1 MGKLKY
7 FPNLNEEATGIM
19 LKAIE
24 ICEKYK
30 NKCFNTYH
38 LGMAIL
44 SNKDLTKKFYDDTKI
59 DPEDI
64 MIELLNRIE
73 NDMVYKD
80 ENDGD
85 VQIIGIQDNNGN
97 YMEISNVA
105 PDMQRVIL
113 KIFKL
118 GELKGQLLDKWDL
131 YGIAM
136 TLKNTGFYQLML
148 KAGVKAEDISKIR
161 DIRAEIPTILRYGI
175 NLNQLVQEGKIDP
188 VECRDD
194 IIENIIEILG
204 RRKQANPCL
213 VGEAGVGKT
222 SIVEELAKRIVEGRV
237 PDYLKGKYVIKL
249 DMTSIIAGCKLR
261 GEFEERLQAI
271 IKEAIKFKDAILF
284 FDEIHNILTIGK
296 SSEDGVIASTMLKP
310 LLSSGELRIIGAT
323 TLKEYRKFMESDQG
337 FCRRI
342 EMIYVDEPSIENC
355 IKMVDKV
362 SEVYE
367 DYHKV
372 KITKEA
378 IRAAVELSEKY
389 VANKKL
395 PAKAI
400 EIIDET
406 GARLKI
412 REKKIMDESD
422 IRETIAKSTGIEIE
436 DLNSDERY
444 KLINLEQ
451 FIGSRVIG
459 QDEAIKEVCN
469 AIRRNK
475 AGLGWDNR
483 PIGVFMF
490 IGPTGVGKTEL
501 CKVLARELYGSE
513 KNLIRIDMSEYM
525 EKHSV
530 SRLIGAPPGYV
541 GHEEGGILT
550 DAVKNRPYSLILLDE
565 IEKAHPDVFNLL
577 LQIMDDGRLTDSKGI
592 TVDFKNTLIVM
603 TSNIGH
609 SIDDNKNVIGFKE
622 FSTGSDGRE
631 VSYDEVLKTLE
642 KYFRPEFIN
651 RLDKVVLF
659 NRLKQRDIERIITM
673 MLDEVKEKLR
683 KKDIDVKFNGSV
695 IKLILREGYSEKY
708 GARNIRRKIQELV
721 VDYLADITLRYDL
734 SGKEIEIYAIN
745 NRISHKVKVKVEF
758 DDKVYEY
765 ITL

>member
-1 MGKLKY
+1 MGKMKY
-7 FPNLNEEATGIM
+7 FPNLDEEAARIM

-44 SNKDLTKKFYDDTKI
+44 LNKDLTKKFYDDTKI

-113 KIFKL
+113 KIFKI

-131 YGIAM
+131 YRIAM

-148 KAGVKAEDISKIR
+148 KAGVKTEDISKIR
-161 DIRAEIPTILRYGI
+161 DIRAEIPMILRYGI

-237 PDYLKGKYVIKL
+237 PDYLKGKYIIKL

-296 SSEDGVIASTMLKP
+296 SSEDGVVASTMLKP

-342 EMIYVDEPSIENC
+342 EIVYVDEPSIENC

-389 VANKKL
+389 ITNKKL

-412 REKKIMDESD
+412 RGKKIMDESD

-444 KLINLEQ
+444 KLINLEKI
-451 FIGSRVIG
+451 IGSRVIG
-459 QDEAIKEVCN
+459 QDKAIKEVCN

-622 FSTGSDGRE
+622 FSTGSGGRE
-631 VSYDEVLKTLE
+631 VSYDEILKTLE

-695 IKLILREGYSEKY
+695 IELILREGYSEKY

-734 SGKEIEIYAIN
+734 SGKEIEIYAID